1 MVQSEL
7 REARAT
13 EAELAAGLAAA
24 ADEGGTLER
33 ALAQSRRDLSAAMQR
48 AERAGLAAGAPT
60 PRRCAHLARPAGAP
74 N

>member
-1 MVQSEL
+1 VVQSEL

-13 EAELAAGLAAA
+13 EAELAARLATA

-33 ALAQSRRDLSAAMQR
+33 ALAQTRRDLSAAMQR
-48 AERAGLAAGAPT
+48 AERAGLAAGVPT
-60 PRRCAHLARPAGAP
+60 PRRCAQLARPTDAL